1 MCIRDRK
8 EDGVTINDQ
17 VDIEAFKEASESIY
31 STYEGWS
38 DDLVEKC
45 QKTLAEIRGE

>member
-1 MCIRDRK
+1 MK
-8 EDGVTINDQ
+8 EYVVKIYYHL
-17 VDIEAFKEASESIY
+17 DIDAFKEPSEIIY
-31 STYEGWS
+31 STYEVLS